1 MNTKIKPVEI
11 DAERGDVATY
21 RVGGAKVHVRR
32 ESDPLNPRTEWSNA
46 WKWYSNHRRYSFDKE
61 NGKYL
66 SVDDVFDGETEEG
79 ESLRDAILRQNP
91 EFLDVRPIYLLDHSG
106 IAVSLGPFN
115 DPWDSG
121 IGIYAAIT
129 REQAEAD
136 WPDLK
141 GDDGKLK
148 ERAYECLESEV
159 EVFRKYLDGEVYG
172 FVVEDG
178 SGKETDSCWG
188 YYEDPDEVVNET
200 HVSVEEATV
209 RSLGGLDLINEMNA
223 RQGTRFSRVSWTD
236 EAKDG
241 KELRTVSVSLEADY
255 AETYGSPDELAA
267 RLGYQRG
274 EFDGHSLKVWNETED
289 GSNG

>member
-1 MNTKIKPVEI
+1 MQTKIKPVEI
-11 DAERGDVATY
+11 DREDGDVATY
-21 RVGGAKVHVRR
+21 KVGEAKVHIRR

-66 SVDDVFDGETEEG
+66 SINDVFDGETENG

-136 WPDLK
+136 WPGLK
-141 GDDGKLK
+141 GDEGKLK

-172 FVVEDG
+172 YVVENG
-178 SGKETDSCWG
+178 SGEETDSCWG
-188 YYEDPDEVVNET
+188 YYDKPEEVAKEAP
-200 HVSVEEATV
+200 VSAKEATM
-209 RSLGGLDLINEMNA
+209 RRIGGIDLINEMNA
-223 RQGTRFSRVSWTD
+223 KQGMHFSRVSWTD
-236 EAKDG
+236 EVKDG
-241 KELRTVSVSLEADY
+241 GLHTVAVSLEAEHM
-255 AETYGSPDELAA
+255 ETYLNPDALAQQ
-267 RLGYQRG
+267 LGYQRG
-274 EFDGHSLKVWNETED
+274 EFDGHSMLVWNETWA
-289 GSNG
+289 